1 MEAGRGVSDNARK
14 AVVKDRQIGLECGS
28 CGNPLERVGEEC
40 PKCGNREAVRA
51 DGKRVLEVDVAHGG
65 ETVERALA
73 KLEQAVDETLKA
85 GYARLRVIHGYGSQ
99 AHHTHRIQGAVRA
112 KLEEFQKR
120 YGGRLETDQN
130 PGAMEWILARTPKK
144 LGRAE

>member
-14 AVVKDRQIGLECGS
+14 AVVKDRQTGLECGS
-28 CGNPLERVGEEC
+28 CGNPLERAGEEC

-73 KLEQAVDETLKA
+73 KLEQAVDEALKA
-85 GYARLRVIHGYGSQ
+85 GYALLRVIHGYGSQ
-99 AHHTHRIQGAVRA
+99 AHHTHRIQEAVRA
-112 KLEEFQKR
+112 RLAFYQQK
-120 YGGRLETDQN
+120 YGGKLAGELN
-130 PGAMEWILARTPKK
+130 PGATEWILARTPKK